1 MKKLALVL
9 TTLFC
14 MLPDAA
20 TSAPPHPDVAAVAQL
35 DTEYQA
41 AVERNDWRVMDR
53 ILHPDFTLVLGN
65 GSVYSRAD
73 LIASARDAHIT
84 YEKQVELPDTQR
96 VRLFGENTA
105 TVTALLWLKGQ
116 RNTDGSHFEYKLWFS
131 DTYVRTPAGWKYA
144 FGQASLR
151 LP

>member
-1 MKKLALVL
+1 VNKFALVL
-9 TTLFC
+9 TLMFC
-14 MLPDAA
+14 TLPDAA
-20 TSAPPHPDVAAVAQL
+20 TSAPPHPDAAVVAQL

-53 ILHPDFTLVLGN
+53 ILHPDFTLVLGD

-73 LIASARDAHIT
+73 LIASARDAHLT
-84 YEKQVELPDTQR
+84 YEKQVEMPDTQR
-96 VRLFGENTA
+96 VRLFGENA
-105 TVTALLWLKGQ
+105 AIVTALLWLKGR
-116 RNTDGSHFEYKLWFS
+116 RNSDGSDFEYKLWFS
-131 DTYVRTPAGWKYA
+131 DTYVRTPDGWKYA